1 MRLAKYGLVFVCIV
15 AAWLGGYGYGRWY
28 GPRQG
33 ASAKIAQKPA
43 GYHCPMHPTF
53 RSDKPGLCGICGMN
67 LVPDVAE
74 TAAKKEQTGKIL
86 FYRDPHDHNYK
97 SDKPGLNPET
107 GNDLEAVHED
117 GPQSM
122 PPDAIHVGP
131 DKQQLIGVRWGTAEM
146 TVDGRQFRSAGK
158 VTVDERR
165 MVKIQ
170 PRIDGWIEKVFVDFV
185 GRRVEKGE
193 PLLTIY
199 SPELLASQQEYLLAL
214 RSRELLTRVP
224 AGETL
229 AAAAR
234 KRLERFDLSEEQI
247 KQIELTG
254 QPINAITLYAPMGGH
269 VMMRNAFPKQRVS
282 PETELYVVA
291 DLSRVWV
298 MAEVFESDVR
308 LIREG
313 MIATVRAA
321 YAGGGALRAR
331 VDYIQ
336 PEMDP
341 MTRTLK
347 VRLEVANTD
356 LKLKPEMYVDVDFA
370 TGAASRLTI
379 ASEAVLDSGL
389 RQTVFVDLGDGHIEP
404 RTVKTGARLGDR
416 VEIVSGL
423 RAGERVAV
431 SGNFLLDSESKLK
444 AAARGTTSGGNHKH
458 D

>member
-1 MRLAKYGLVFVCIV
+1 VKFAKYGLVFVCIM

-33 ASAKIAQKPA
+33 VSVKSAQKPT
-43 GYHCPMHPTF
+43 GYHCPMHPNF
-53 RSDKPGLCGICGMN
+53 RSDKPGVCGICGMN
-67 LVPDVAE
+67 LVPDVTE
-74 TAAKKEQTGKIL
+74 SAAMKEQTGKIL
-86 FYRDPHDHNYK
+86 FYRDPYDHNYK

-107 GNDLEAVHED
+107 GNGLEAVYEN

-122 PPDAIHVGP
+122 PPGVIDVSA
-131 DKQQLIGVRWGTAEM
+131 DKQQLIGVRWGTAEL

-158 VTVDERR
+158 VTVDERS

-170 PRIDGWIEKVFVDFV
+170 PRIDGWIERIFVDFV

-214 RSRELLTRVP
+214 RSRELLTRVS

-234 KRLERFDLSEEQI
+234 KRLELFDLSEEQI
-247 KQIELTG
+247 KQIERTG
-254 QPINAITLYAPMGGH
+254 QPINAITLYSPGGGH
-269 VMMRNAFPKQRVS
+269 VMMRNAFPKQRVT

-298 MAEVFESDVR
+298 MAEVFESDAR
-308 LIREG
+308 LIRTG
-313 MIATVRAA
+313 MSATVSAA
-321 YAGGGALRAR
+321 YAGGGATRAK

-336 PEMDP
+336 PEVDP

-347 VRLEVANTD
+347 VRLEVDNAT
-356 LKLKPEMYVDVDFA
+356 LKLKPEMYVDVDFVM
-370 TGAASRLTI
+370 GAASRLTV
-379 ASEAVLDSGL
+379 ASEAVLNSGL
-389 RQTVFVDLGDGHIEP
+389 RQTVFVDLGNGFIEP
-404 RTVKTGARLGDR
+404 RAVRTGERLGQR
-416 VEIVSGL
+416 IEIVSGL
-423 RAGERVAV
+423 KAGERIAV
-431 SGNFLLDSESKLK
+431 SGNFLLDSESQLK
-444 AAARGTTSGGNHKH
+444 AAARGGQ
-458 D
+458 

>member
-1 MRLAKYGLVFVCIV
+1 MKSAKYALVFVCIV

-33 ASAKIAQKPA
+33 ASVKSGHKPA
-43 GYHCPMHPTF
+43 GYHCPMHPNF
-53 RSDKPGLCGICGMN
+53 RSDKPGVCGICGMN
-67 LVPDVAE
+67 LVPDVEE
-74 TAAKKEQTGKIL
+74 TAAKNIQTGKIL

-97 SDKPGLNPET
+97 SGRPGLNPET
-107 GNDLEAVHED
+107 GSELEAVYEND
-117 GPQSM
+117 PQSM
-122 PPDAIHVGP
+122 PPGVIQVSA
-131 DKQQLIGVRWGTAEM
+131 DKQQLIGVRWGTAEL

-170 PRIDGWIEKVFVDFV
+170 PRIDGWIEKIFVDFV

-214 RSRELLTRVP
+214 RSRELLSRVS

-234 KRLERFDLSEEQI
+234 KRLELFDLSEEQI
-247 KQIELTG
+247 REIERTG
-254 QPINAITLYAPMGGH
+254 QPINAITLYAPVGGH
-269 VMMRNAFPKQRVS
+269 VMMRNAFPKQRVT

-298 MAEVFESDVR
+298 MAEVFESDAR
-308 LIREG
+308 LIRAG
-313 MIATVRAA
+313 MNATVSAA
-321 YAGGGALRAR
+321 YAGGGVMRAK

-336 PEMDP
+336 PEIDP

-347 VRLEVANTD
+347 ARLEVDNAG
-356 LKLKPEMYVDVDFA
+356 LKLKPEMYVNVDFA
-370 TGAASRLTI
+370 MGVASRLTV
-379 ASEAVLDSGL
+379 ASEAVLNSGL
-389 RQTVFVDLGDGHIEP
+389 RQTVFVDLGNGFIEP
-404 RTVKTGARLGDR
+404 RAVKTGERLGQR
-416 VEIVSGL
+416 IEIVSGL
-423 RAGERVAV
+423 KAGERVAV
-431 SGNFLLDSESKLK
+431 SGNFLLDSESQLK
-444 AAARGTTSGGNHKH
+444 AAARGAAPGGEHKH